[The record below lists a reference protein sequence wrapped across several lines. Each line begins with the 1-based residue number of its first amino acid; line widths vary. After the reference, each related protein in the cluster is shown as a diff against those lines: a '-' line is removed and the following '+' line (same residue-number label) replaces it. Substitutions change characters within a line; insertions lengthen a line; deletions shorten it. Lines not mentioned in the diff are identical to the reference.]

1 MEKPNF
7 FEAAVF
13 WRYDIINDKLNIFSM
28 NIGIKMPQRIKKTH
42 PTLLLG
48 LFISWLGGSIFLIS
62 TMLYITSTESARMI
76 GVYIIVDVICFT
88 PLILISIVLFILW
101 RGAVTEKEDNFKK
114 IAAFIKAS
122 GKVTLDDIA
131 REFGI
136 SVDEARDYVITAIEK
151 NYLTAYMK
159 PGSNEIYTREWVRLE
174 KAITI
179 HCPNCGKTIS
189 GVYKPGD
196 VAICPNCG
204 TKFIV
209 VR

>member
-1 MEKPNF
+1 
-7 FEAAVF
+7 
-13 WRYDIINDKLNIFSM
+13 M
-28 NIGIKMPQRIKKTH
+28 NIGIEMPQRIRKTH
-42 PTLLLG
+42 PSLLLS
-48 LFISWLGGSIFLIS
+48 LFLSWLVGSIFFMSL
-62 TMLYITSTESARMI
+62 MLYITLTVSAKMFI
-76 GVYIIVDVICFT
+76 AYFFFDVICFT
-88 PLILISIVLFILW
+88 PLILIGIVLFILW
-101 RGAVTEKEDNFKK
+101 RSAVDEREDNFKR

-159 PGSNEIYTREWVRLE
+159 PGSNEIYTREWVKQE

-196 VAICPNCG
+196 VVICPNCG

>member
-1 MEKPNF
+1 MG
-7 FEAAVF
+7 V
-13 WRYDIINDKLNIFSM
+13 R
-28 NIGIKMPQRIKKTH
+28 MPQRIKKTH
-42 PTLLLG
+42 PSLLLG
-48 LFISWLGGSIFLIS
+48 LFISWIAGFIFFMSI
-62 TMLYITSTESARMI
+62 MLYITSTVSAKLI
-76 GVYIIVDVICFT
+76 GVYIFFDVICFT
-88 PLILISIVLFILW
+88 PLILIGIVLFILW
-101 RGAVTEKEDNFKK
+101 RSAVTEKENNYKK

-136 SVDEARDYVITAIEK
+136 SVAEAKNYVITAIEK

-159 PGSNEIYTREWVRLE
+159 PGSNEIYTREWMEQE
-174 KAITI
+174 KVITI

-196 VAICPNCG
+196 VVICPSCG
-204 TKFIV
+204 TKFVV